1 MTAIDTQKH
10 SKPLI
15 SFFVMVGCLILCAK
29 PAFGVGGASLQDNL
43 DLWKAIV
50 LGVVEGL
57 TEFLPISSTGHLLA
71 GKEFLDLG
79 QTPATEKAIES
90 YIVSIQ
96 IGAICAVAFLYRSRL
111 KQMMQG
117 LQGDSPEGRQ
127 ILTSLI
133 VAFIPTALIGYFISD
148 FVKDELYG
156 LGPVAGAW
164 IVGGLWILFVQKKQW
179 FANRGSSLEGL
190 GASRAAII
198 GLAQALALW
207 PGVSRSL
214 VTIVAAVLVG
224 LSLKAAVEF
233 SFLLGFVT
241 LTAAT
246 VYEMGTDGQGII
258 DNFGYLTPSIGI
270 IVAFLAAIVSV
281 RWMVDWLETRSLSI
295 FGYYRILAGCA
306 VYFLLFV
313 DFF

>member
-1 MTAIDTQKH
+1 
-10 SKPLI
+10 
-15 SFFVMVGCLILCAK
+15 
-29 PAFGVGGASLQDNL
+29 LQDNL

-164 IVGGLWILFVQKKQW
+164 IVGGLCILFVQKKQW